1 MAYGKTALEYV
12 LLSFNLE
19 CAESCTFKQR
29 PYLAWRAGVAGIVN
43 AKIKKTLDLAQLLS
57 KNALSQNGY
66 GCAFVFLCVAMWLC
80 PTAKK
85 WPFGCTAAPEDL
97 PLKIY
102 P

>member
-1 MAYGKTALEYV
+1 MTPLIPAWLLRFQLKALHI
-12 LLSFNLE
+12 LAS
-19 CAESCTFKQR
+19 SC
-29 PYLAWRAGVAGIVN
+29 RAGVAGIVN

-66 GCAFVFLCVAMWLC
+66 ECAFVFLCVAMWLC
-80 PTAKK
+80 PTAQK
-85 WPFGCTAAPEDL
+85 WPFACTAAPEDL